1 MSDDPLIIALPSK
14 GRIQEG
20 AFAFFEAAGL
30 KVQQGAD
37 ARDYSGARL
46 KGLPGAELRL
56 LSASEIAASLE
67 AGTVH
72 LGITGEDLL
81 RESSQAFEET
91 LVLLK
96 ALGFGR
102 ADVVVAVPKSWIDVR
117 NMADLDDVCLAFRMR
132 HGRHLRVATKYLALT
147 RQFFAAHGVSDYR
160 IVESLGA
167 TEGAPAS
174 GTAELIVDITSTGT
188 TLAANNL
195 KILDDGLILRSEAHL
210 AASLR
215 APWGEGPRTAL
226 TRLLELVAA
235 RDRADRARKIRFYLC
250 DPAPDLLNTLV
261 QSFGCTVPWP
271 PEPATAQGEMTV
283 IAPESTLYDVV
294 SRIREQGC
302 GTLTVDRPDYIFE
315 PENPV
320 LAAFLARI
328 DAG

>member
-1 MSDDPLIIALPSK
+1 MSEDPLVIALPSK

-56 LSASEIAASLE
+56 LSASEIASSLDTG
-67 AGTVH
+67 AVH

-81 RESSQAFEET
+81 RETSQNFDKNHA
-91 LVLLK
+91 LLK

-132 HGRHLRVATKYLALT
+132 HGRHLRVATKYLTLT
-147 RQFFAAHGVSDYR
+147 RSFFAAHGVSDYR

-188 TLAANNL
+188 TLTANNL

-215 APWGEGPRTAL
+215 APWGAGARAAL
-226 TRLLELVAA
+226 TQLLDLVVA
-235 RDRADRARKIRFYLC
+235 RERADRARKIRFFLC
-250 DPAPDLLNTLV
+250 DPAPALFDTLV

-271 PEPATAQGEMTV
+271 PDAKTAKGEMTV
-283 IAPESTLYDVV
+283 IAPASQLHQVV
-294 SRIREQGC
+294 SRIRAHGC

-328 DAG
+328 GAA